1 MMDRK
6 TVFSTIMATGAV
18 VLAIALGIIFSQQWQ
33 IQRQLTRIEA
43 RLGSTSAESL
53 LIEEQFGGTTW
64 RVVYAHDENG
74 RATAGDINALI
85 GAVENGQPV
94 RMIMT
99 LEGHEPHIAEA
110 EHLWIRGGGV
120 YAQNTSLV
128 SLSITEG
135 VSRFQDDSFH
145 WRILVNTRGDRDM
158 IRWNVGEH
166 VLRGHTSDKV
176 SISWAIQ

>member
-74 RATAGDINALI
+74 R
-85 GAVENGQPV
+85 
-94 RMIMT
+94 
-99 LEGHEPHIAEA
+99 EA

-145 WRILVNTRGDRDM
+145 WMILVNTRGDRDM